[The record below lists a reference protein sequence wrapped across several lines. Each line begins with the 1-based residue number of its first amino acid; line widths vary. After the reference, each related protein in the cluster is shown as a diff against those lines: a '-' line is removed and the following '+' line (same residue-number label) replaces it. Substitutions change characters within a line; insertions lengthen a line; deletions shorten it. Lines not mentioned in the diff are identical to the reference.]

1 MKKREIDLFN
11 KGREIAENISEIM
24 LDKETGEKERLNEWM
39 TENRYSKQVLETLT
53 NKSQLEE
60 ACLNFSTDKSK
71 HIERL
76 SKALE
81 QKRKQRIRGRLIV
94 STAAAAAVAIL
105 SFLVLDYREES
116 HSTAQ
121 VTVAEAIDQKPG
133 EGRKPLLITGS
144 GKEIALMENLTLNND
159 GAVVTGG
166 HLKYD
171 KEREQ
176 ESNITYN
183 KLVIPEKLTFSV
195 ELSDGTK
202 VYLNANST
210 LEYPTQF
217 SGSTREIRL
226 TGEAYFD
233 VTKDDKKPFIV
244 RTPHTKI
251 QVYGTKF
258 NVNSY
263 NEKSVKTALL
273 SGSVGVQVEGK
284 KEIKIVP
291 GQQLTMNTENG
302 ESFLTHVNV
311 NKYEAWMNGYFRCDN
326 EAIELILED
335 IAKWYGVEFFFE
347 SSAFRQIKISASINR
362 NCSIDEVM
370 ELLSITSEVQI
381 VKKGGI
387 YHIVK

>member
-11 KGREIAENISEIM
+11 KGREIAEDISEIM

-39 TENRYSKQVLETLT
+39 TENRYSKKVLETLT
-53 NKSQLEE
+53 DKSQLEE

-81 QKRKQRIRGRLIV
+81 QKRKQRVWGRLVV
-94 STAAAAAVAIL
+94 STAVAAAVAIL
-105 SFLVLDYREES
+105 SFLVLDYREEF
-116 HSTAQ
+116 HGTAR
-121 VTVAEAIDQKPG
+121 VTVVEEVDKKP
-133 EGRKPLLITGS
+133 EESRKPLLITGS
-144 GKEIALMENLTLNND
+144 GEEIALMENLTLTND
-159 GAVVTGG
+159 GAVVTGS

-171 KEREQ
+171 KEREF
-176 ESNITYN
+176 EANITYN
-183 KLVIPEKLTFSV
+183 KLVIPGKLTFSV

-210 LEYPTQF
+210 LEYPTLF
-217 SGSTREIRL
+217 SGSTREIKL

-244 RTPHTKI
+244 KTSHTKI

-263 NEKSVKTALL
+263 NEKCVMTALL
-273 SGSVGVQVEGK
+273 SGSVGVQAEGK

-326 EAIELILED
+326 EAIELILND
-335 IAKWYGVEFFFE
+335 IARWYGVEFFFE

-362 NCSIDEVM
+362 NCSIDEVV